1 MGGDRELF
9 FGSLFSGWE
18 LGGSGWLDEVSGS
31 DLEGE
36 ETGRDSERGAKQ
48 FFGCVGGQAVVSTP
62 SWRTCS
68 RFYSGCVI
76 TSQVTTAG

>member
-1 MGGDRELF
+1 MGVRGEM
-9 FGSLFSGWE
+9 
-18 LGGSGWLDEVSGS
+18 DEVSGS

-36 ETGRDSERGAKQ
+36 ETGRDSERGAKE

-68 RFYSGCVI
+68 RLVGVSSLHKSRHAI
-76 TSQVTTAG
+76 TTAG